1 MKISVINN
9 KNIYFCSTGADR
21 SVAASMP
28 DAREAM
34 LNAAVDSL
42 SAFGS
47 TLPSSQR
54 IGTVST
60 IHSLRLLPLLIS
72 ALVKFVSIDK

>member
-1 MKISVINN
+1 LVINN

-34 LNAAVDSL
+34 LNAAVDSS
-42 SAFGS
+42 SAFGY
-47 TLPSSQR
+47 LKA
-54 IGTVST
+54 ST
-60 IHSLRLLPLLIS
+60 IKR
-72 ALVKFVSIDK
+72 KFS

>member
-1 MKISVINN
+1 LKISVINN

-47 TLPSSQR
+47 TLPSLKIIFYRSQVTCNK
-54 IGTVST
+54 I
-60 IHSLRLLPLLIS
+60 
-72 ALVKFVSIDK
+72 